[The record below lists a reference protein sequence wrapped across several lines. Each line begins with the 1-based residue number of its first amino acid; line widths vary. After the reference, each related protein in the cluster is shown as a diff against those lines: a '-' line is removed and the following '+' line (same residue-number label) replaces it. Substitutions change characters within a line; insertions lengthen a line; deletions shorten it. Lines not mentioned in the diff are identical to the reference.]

1 MINYS
6 YEYINIYKGMILM
19 YNHSPVLPKEVLKQ
33 SAKMFKILGD
43 PTRLA
48 ILHLLADQELNVGTI
63 AKVLDMEQSAI
74 SHQLKLLKAHRLV
87 KVRRSGR
94 SMIYSQNDDHVYH
107 IVDQMVTHVE
117 EEKPKRGGVG

>member
-1 MINYS
+1 MNGQT
-6 YEYINIYKGMILM
+6 YKGVNLM
-19 YNHSPVLPKEVLKQ
+19 QREEIVLSKELLKK

-63 AKVLDMEQSAI
+63 SNVLEMEQSAI
-74 SHQLKLLKAHRLV
+74 SHQLKLLKANRLV
-87 KVRRSGR
+87 KSRRSGR

-107 IVDQMVTHVE
+107 IVDQMITHVK
-117 EEKPKRGGVG
+117 EEKSTRERI

>member
-1 MINYS
+1 MQ
-6 YEYINIYKGMILM
+6 EE
-19 YNHSPVLPKEVLKQ
+19 SPILPKNVLKQ
-33 SAKMFKILGD
+33 SAKMFKVLGD
-43 PTRLA
+43 PTRLE

-107 IVDQMVTHVE
+107 ILDQVVTHVQE
-117 EEKPKRGGVG
+117 DQVTRGRT